1 MASWRDHNGFSHDLL
16 SLDVGGCAHAGFG
29 YGSFWLTLFGA
40 VRDIV
45 IKKIPQN

>member
-16 SLDVGGCAHAGFG
+16 SLDVGG
-29 YGSFWLTLFGA
+29 SFWLTLFGA

-45 IKKIPQN
+45 MKKIPQN